1 MGCPH
6 RGLWTPAAT
15 QWPLKTRCVK
25 EQDCICT
32 NSPEQ
37 LNPRRWGAHGRCVG
51 RGAAGLRSS
60 CLVGG
65 WEASFWGAERSD
77 GASVV
82 QCPVNA
88 LNAPDALLLKWFL
101 LRQVEFTSIKKLLKM
116 LTSPR
121 SLGRAGLNAEVRGRA
136 GGRCLCRLGR
146 WLVCWREP
154 RRAPSAA
161 RARPP
166 RSCRPLPATPQPA
179 ASLLRLPRALVQ
191 TCPLR
196 SGRRSLPA
204 ATGLP
209 GAERAG
215 TGELGLSASHG
226 GVEDVPVCYSFP
238 AEVLGQPVCG
248 LSLWKEGEAR
258 ICGFWNTASH
268 AWPRS

>member
-1 MGCPH
+1 M
-6 RGLWTPAAT
+6 
-15 QWPLKTRCVK
+15 
-25 EQDCICT
+25 
-32 NSPEQ
+32 
-37 LNPRRWGAHGRCVG
+37 
-51 RGAAGLRSS
+51 
-60 CLVGG
+60 GG

-161 RARPP
+161 GARPP

-179 ASLLRLPRALVQ
+179 ASLLHLPHALVQ

-209 GAERAG
+209 GAERGWDRG
-215 TGELGLSASHG
+215 TWPLSESRRGGRRPCVLQLPSRSTGSACVWPFTLERRRSTYLWFLEYCLSCLAS
-226 GVEDVPVCYSFP
+226 
-238 AEVLGQPVCG
+238 VLNFHF
-248 LSLWKEGEAR
+248 SLRWFCSR
-258 ICGFWNTASH
+258 TFVIL
-268 AWPRS
+268 